1 MTWATDAVVEAI
13 GFNPGPE
20 TTFVPLTPHEERMGI
35 PVSAG
40 QGTEGPLTSVVY
52 ALRMPWVCEPHDNG
66 HHLLSAGRRSR
77 PVNLQPIGVSGVDG
91 PDDFPCR
98 LVDFRS
104 DDFLQFLSG
113 KGLFS
118 VHLHRPFTRDIPLT
132 GRLFSKT
139 F

>member
-1 MTWATDAVVEAI
+1 MTWTTDAVVKAI
-13 GFNPGPE
+13 GFNPGSE
-20 TTFVPLTPHEERMGI
+20 TAFVPLTPHEKRMGVS
-35 PVSAG
+35 VSAG
-40 QGTEGPLTSVVY
+40 QGAEGPLTGIVQT
-52 ALRMPWVCEPHDNG
+52 LRMPWVREPYDNG

-77 PVNLQPIGVSGVDG
+77 PENLQPVGVSGVDG

-98 LVDFRS
+98 LADFRS

-118 VHLHRPFTRDIPLT
+118 VHLHCPFTRDIPLT
-132 GRLFSKT
+132 ERLFSKT

>member
-1 MTWATDAVVEAI
+1 MTWATDAVVKAI
-13 GFNPGPE
+13 GFNPSPE
-20 TTFVPLTPHEERMGI
+20 TAFVPLTPHEERMGI

-52 ALRMPWVCEPHDNG
+52 VLRMPWVCEPYDNG

-77 PVNLQPIGVSGVDG
+77 SVNLQSIGVSGVDG

-98 LVDFRS
+98 LADFRS

-132 GRLFSKT
+132 GRLFLKT